1 MSRPLIAILRGIQPR
16 EAEAV
21 TAALIEAGISRIE
34 VPLNSPEPLQSIE
47 IMARV
52 FGHEAD
58 IGAGTVLGVDE
69 VARVADAGGRF
80 IVSPNCNPAVIR
92 ETRRLGLASYP
103 GVLTSS
109 ECFAALEAGATA
121 LKVFPAAMMGVD
133 GLKAIRAVLPAGTR
147 VLMVGGVDERHFGQ
161 WLAAGADGF
170 GIGTALYRPGKLLTA
185 VAADAKRMVETFDRE
200 GQL

>member
-1 MSRPLIAILRGIQPR
+1 
-16 EAEAV
+16 
-21 TAALIEAGISRIE
+21 
-34 VPLNSPEPLQSIE
+34 
-47 IMARV
+47 MARV
-52 FGHEAD
+52 FSHEAD

-69 VARVADAGGRF
+69 VARVADAGGHF

-103 GVLTSS
+103 GVLTPS

-121 LKVFPAAMMGVD
+121 LKVFPAAMMGID

-147 VLMVGGVDERHFGQ
+147 VLLVGGVDERNFGQ

-170 GIGTALYRPGKLLTA
+170 GIGTALYRPGKSLAA